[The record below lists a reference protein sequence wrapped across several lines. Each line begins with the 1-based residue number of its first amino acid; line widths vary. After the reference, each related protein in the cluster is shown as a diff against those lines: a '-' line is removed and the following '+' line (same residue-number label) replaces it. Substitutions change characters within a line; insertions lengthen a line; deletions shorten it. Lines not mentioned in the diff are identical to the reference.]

1 MRNHIP
7 HTRLIGV
14 AALLATLSGPVFAQA
29 DVDTITLTA
38 SATDTLDDNRF
49 FTRLGGTARA
59 DITYQGLEA
68 GRAYTLVAHL
78 LEPATGEREGE
89 PVTVTFTPDLASGTL
104 SLELPVPQNRTAFN
118 IDYVVA
124 LDLLDGE
131 KAAADLVSAA
141 PLARLEDTSDL
152 SKALQVHA
160 IQSISVTAVDAADG
174 DHRMSGQ
181 GGTIRATIEHVNLV
195 EGYHYTIWG
204 QLLTPSG
211 QSTGIF
217 ASLAEYVPTTKN
229 GTLTLDFPV
238 PEGRD
243 GTSLV
248 PSIGLYHQNRVAL
261 HEDGS
266 LTWLPEAKQPVM
278 IGSDPN
284 VGDSAKIV
292 EIGIPFEDTTPPSQ

>member
-1 MRNHIP
+1 MPDYRP
-7 HTRLIGV
+7 HVRIISV
-14 AALLATLSGPVFAQA
+14 AAFLAAFSGPVFAQA
-29 DVDTITLTA
+29 DAGGITLTA
-38 SATDTLDDNRF
+38 TAIDTLDDNRF

-59 DITYQGLEA
+59 DVTYEGLEA
-68 GRAYTLVAHL
+68 GRAYTLVAQL
-78 LEPATGEREGE
+78 LNPATGERDGE
-89 PVTVTFTPDLASGTL
+89 PVPVTFTPDLASGTL
-104 SLELPVPQNRTAFN
+104 SLELPVPQNRTPFN

-131 KAAADLVSAA
+131 RATADLVSAE

-152 SKALQVHA
+152 STALQVHA

-181 GGTIRATIEHVNLV
+181 GGVIRATVEHVNLV

-217 ASLAEYVPTTKN
+217 ASVAEYVPTTKN
-229 GTLTLDFPV
+229 STLTLDFPV

-248 PSIGLYHQNRVAL
+248 PSIGLYHQNRVAV

-266 LTWLPEAKQPVM
+266 LTWLPEAKQPVT

-284 VGDSAKIV
+284 VIDPAKIV